1 VEVYKLYF
9 SYLAKELIRRKG
21 RTVTNLLAVAI
32 LVAIFV
38 VLTSV
43 MSAYSEAIYLPFKNI
58 GTDIV
63 VQKSSGQASDTPTSS
78 IQLPFG
84 KGIFYQNEIDNIA
97 VLSHITDIS
106 KALVLWRFDKG
117 KFISIEGLEPN
128 SFIGK
133 EYSSW
138 VTSGHFFRA
147 NEENKAVVEKHFAN
161 FYGLKLGDSLQLG
174 NSTFE
179 IVGIL
184 ATRGESQISATNIYT
199 NLTDAQRLLETQGY
213 SQLYV
218 RLDALSSEDI
228 IRSEIDK
235 IDKDAIVISGSSIAA
250 SLSNVIKIYEKFR
263 VLVLA
268 IIAVILTLILF
279 QVNAAS
285 LMERRKDIGVL
296 QTIGWTRANI
306 SWQIVSEIFL
316 QTILGFVMGI
326 VVSVL
331 ILAAIGSIGIQANLS
346 QGMSNNLS
354 TLTVP
359 LILSDT
365 AIYQF
370 FVLTLAVAIV
380 ISFFLARKLASMKPL
395 INLKNL

>member
-1 VEVYKLYF
+1 LYF

-21 RTVTNLLAVAI
+21 RTITNLLAVAI

-43 MSAYSEAIYLPFKNI
+43 MSAYSEAIYSPFKNI
-58 GTDIV
+58 DTDMVI
-63 VQKSSGQASDTPTSS
+63 QKSSGQASDTPTSAT
-78 IQLPFG
+78 QLPFG
-84 KGIFYQNEIDNIA
+84 KGVFYQNEVDNIA
-97 VLSHITDIS
+97 ALDHIKDIS
-106 KALVLWRFDKG
+106 KTLVLWRFDKG
-117 KFISIEGLEPN
+117 KFVSIEGLEPN
-128 SFIGK
+128 SFIGR
-133 EYSSW
+133 EYSSS
-138 VTSGHFFRA
+138 VTAGRFFGA
-147 NEENKAVVEKHFAN
+147 SEENKAVVEKHFAK
-161 FYGLKLGDSLQLG
+161 FYGLKLGDNLQLG

-179 IVGIL
+179 IIGIL
-184 ATRGESQISATNIYT
+184 ATPGESQISATNIYT
-199 NLTDAQRLLETQGY
+199 NLTDAQRLLDTQGY
-213 SQLYV
+213 SHLYV

-235 IDKDAIVISGSSIAA
+235 IDKDAVVISGSSIAT

-268 IIAVILTLILF
+268 IIGVILTLILF

-285 LMERRKDIGVL
+285 LVERRKDIGIL
-296 QTIGWTRANI
+296 QTIGWTGANI

-331 ILAAIGSIGIQANLS
+331 TLTAIGSISIQANLS

-359 LILSDT
+359 LTLSGT
-365 AIYQF
+365 ATYQF
-370 FVLTLAVAIV
+370 FVLTLAVSVV
-380 ISFFLARKLASMKPL
+380 ISFFLARKLAGMKPL

>member
-1 VEVYKLYF
+1 
-9 SYLAKELIRRKG
+9 
-21 RTVTNLLAVAI
+21 
-32 LVAIFV
+32 
-38 VLTSV
+38 
-43 MSAYSEAIYLPFKNI
+43 
-58 GTDIV
+58 
-63 VQKSSGQASDTPTSS
+63 
-78 IQLPFG
+78 LPFG
-84 KGIFYQNEIDNIA
+84 KGVFYQNEVDNIA
-97 VLSHITDIS
+97 ALDHIKDIS
-106 KALVLWRFDKG
+106 KTLVLWRFDKG

-128 SFIGK
+128 SFIGR
-133 EYSSW
+133 EYSSA
-138 VTSGHFFRA
+138 VTTGRFFGA
-147 NEENKAVVEKHFAN
+147 SEENKAVVEKHFAK
-161 FYGLKLGDSLQLG
+161 FYGLKLGDNLQLG

-179 IVGIL
+179 IIGIL
-184 ATRGESQISATNIYT
+184 ATPSESQISATNIYT
-199 NLTDAQRLLETQGY
+199 NLTDAQRLLDTQGY

-218 RLDALSSEDI
+218 RLDAVSSENI

-235 IDKDAIVISGSSIAA
+235 IDKDAIVISGSSIAT

-268 IIAVILTLILF
+268 IIGVILTLILF

-285 LMERRKDIGVL
+285 LVERRKDIGVL

-326 VVSVL
+326 FVSVL

-354 TLTVP
+354 TLTAP
-359 LILSDT
+359 LTLSGT
-365 AIYQF
+365 AVYQF
-370 FVLTLAVAIV
+370 LVLTLAVAVV
-380 ISFFLARKLASMKPL
+380 ISLFLARKLAGMKPL

>member
-1 VEVYKLYF
+1 MYF

-21 RTVTNLLAVAI
+21 RTITNLLAVAI

-38 VLTSV
+38 ILTSV

-84 KGIFYQNEIDNIA
+84 KGVFYQNEIDNIA
-97 VLSHITDIS
+97 ALSHITDIS

-138 VTSGHFFRA
+138 VTSGRFFRA

-161 FYGLKLGDSLQLG
+161 FYGLRLGDSLQLG
-174 NSTFE
+174 DSTFE

-184 ATRGESQISATNIYT
+184 ANRGESQISATNIYT
-199 NLTDAQRLLETQGY
+199 NLTDAQRLLDTQGY

-218 RLDALSSEDI
+218 RLDALSSEDM

-235 IDKDAIVISGSSIAA
+235 IDEDAIIISGSSIAT
-250 SLSNVIKIYEKFR
+250 SLSNIIKIYEKFR
-263 VLVLA
+263 ALVLA
-268 IIAVILTLILF
+268 VIAVILTLILF
-279 QVNAAS
+279 QINTAS
-285 LMERRKDIGVL
+285 LVERRKDIGVL

-331 ILAAIGSIGIQANLS
+331 TLAAIGSISIQANLS

-359 LILSDT
+359 LTMSGT

-370 FVLTLAVAIV
+370 FVLTLAIAVV
-380 ISFFLARKLASMKPL
+380 ISFFLAGKLAGMKPL
-395 INLKNL
+395 INLRNL

>member
-1 VEVYKLYF
+1 LYF

-21 RTVTNLLAVAI
+21 RTITNLLAVAI

-38 VLTSV
+38 ILTSV

-84 KGIFYQNEIDNIA
+84 KGVFYQNEIDNIA
-97 VLSHITDIS
+97 ALSHITDIS

-138 VTSGHFFRA
+138 VTSGRFFRA

-161 FYGLKLGDSLQLG
+161 FYGLRLGDSLQLG
-174 NSTFE
+174 DSTFE

-184 ATRGESQISATNIYT
+184 ANRGESQISATNIYT
-199 NLTDAQRLLETQGY
+199 NLTDSQRLLDTQGY

-218 RLDALSSEDI
+218 RLDALSSEDM

-235 IDKDAIVISGSSIAA
+235 IDEDAIIISGSSIAT
-250 SLSNVIKIYEKFR
+250 SLSNIIKIYEKFR
-263 VLVLA
+263 ALVLA
-268 IIAVILTLILF
+268 VIAVILTLILF
-279 QVNAAS
+279 QINTAS
-285 LMERRKDIGVL
+285 LVERRKDIGVL

-331 ILAAIGSIGIQANLS
+331 TLAAIGSISIQANLS

-359 LILSDT
+359 LTMSGT

-370 FVLTLAVAIV
+370 FVLTLAVAVV
-380 ISFFLARKLASMKPL
+380 ISFFLARKLAGMKPL